1 MPSRAVGDTQ
11 PDGVLPLQAKVLG
24 PFLITLG
31 DKSGGPWRRPTGRR
45 LCELLLLSPGR
56 RISRERACGALFP
69 GLTPTRAARALS
81 KALSLGRE
89 ALSELGAPGRELLCA
104 NHTHVWANPT
114 YPLEVDLDRH
124 QEDIRLA
131 VEAEPGALRD
141 RLLEEALANQGVL
154 LEDEPLAEWA
164 VHPRERLEW
173 ARQEARLALARD
185 RARGLGCSGPGAVEQ
200 AWEACL
206 SHDPTSEEAA
216 CALMRLYAAQT
227 RWAHV
232 EATYSACRL
241 ALGQLGLRA
250 SPALEEVHAASSPST
265 TSLYGAGDFWV
276 PSRFDRDREQ
286 RVVTCLFVELSGP
299 LAAGSSLAP
308 EDLSER
314 VGSAL
319 AEVVAHVEAYG
330 GTVTA
335 VSGAGLVALFG
346 APVARRR

>member
-1 MPSRAVGDTQ
+1 M
-11 PDGVLPLQAKVLG
+11 
-24 PFLITLG
+24 
-31 DKSGGPWRRPTGRR
+31 
-45 LCELLLLSPGR
+45 
-56 RISRERACGALFP
+56 
-69 GLTPTRAARALS
+69 
-81 KALSLGRE
+81 
-89 ALSELGAPGRELLCA
+89 LGA
-104 NHTHVWANPT
+104 
-114 YPLEVDLDRH
+114 
-124 QEDIRLA
+124 
-131 VEAEPGALRD
+131 
-141 RLLEEALANQGVL
+141 
-154 LEDEPLAEWA
+154 
-164 VHPRERLEW
+164 
-173 ARQEARLALARD
+173 
-185 RARGLGCSGPGAVEQ
+185 GAVEQ

-232 EATYSACRL
+232 EATYGVCRL

-346 APVARRR
+346 APVAHEDDPERALRAAYLALGSVTALDGGLSLRAGVETGHAVVGRLLDGGPHYGAFGEAMATAAVLQSVPG